1 LIKLYA
7 HPYSANSR
15 KVHWALEELGLE
27 YDYVLVDLVKGA
39 HKQPEFSE
47 MNPNCRVPVVE
58 DAELR
63 LYESNAIL
71 LYLAARDRDDK
82 LSPRSETEAALVNQ
96 WLFVQSF
103 DLQPFMHSAFV
114 AKFFASLGKP
124 FDAEG
129 HARALAKLP
138 PALKVLDAHLA
149 GKSFV
154 VGGHFTVADIAL
166 AESIGQAEF
175 AACNLTDYPHLRAWF
190 DALAARPAFV
200 KTRPKA

>member
-1 LIKLYA
+1 MIQLFA
-7 HPYSANSR
+7 HPYSSNSR

-27 YDYVLVDLVKGA
+27 YEYVLVDLVKGA
-39 HKQPEFSE
+39 QKQPEFFAL
-47 MNPNCRVPVVE
+47 NPNGRVPVVV
-58 DAELR
+58 DGDLR

-71 LYLAARDRDDK
+71 LHLAARYGQGK
-82 LSPRSETEAALVNQ
+82 LAAGNEIEAALVNQ
-96 WLFVQSF
+96 WLFVQAF
-103 DLQPFMHSAFV
+103 DLQPFLQAAFV

-138 PALKVLDAHLA
+138 RALAVLDAHLA

-154 VGGHFTVADIAL
+154 VGEHFTVADIAL
-166 AESIGQAEF
+166 AEPIGLAEF
-175 AACNLTDYPHLRAWF
+175 AACDLDGYPNIRAWF
-190 DALAARPAFV
+190 NGLSARPAFV